1 MLYMGS
7 KRRIAKYILPIMLDG
22 HSGTWVEP
30 FVGGGNMIDKVTGPR
45 IGADINKEVI
55 NALTFIRD
63 YADKLPKNNQEFT
76 ESDYKLLRHRMTWIG
91 QMGGFAGFA
100 YSYGGKWLGGW
111 RRGGNR
117 DYVAEAYRAAIAQQ
131 PGLQG
136 VVIICSD
143 YKSLEVPVG
152 ATVYLDPP
160 YRGTTGYTNSL
171 DYEELYDWARDLNKR
186 GRRVFMSEY
195 EAPSDFTEVWAME
208 VSSDLT
214 GGTGTRRKTE
224 KLFKV

>member
-7 KRRIAKYILPIMLDG
+7 KRRIAKHILPIMLDG

-30 FVGGGNMIDKVTGPR
+30 FVGGGNMIDKVPGPR
-45 IGADINKEVI
+45 IGADVNPEVI
-55 NALTFIRD
+55 KALRFIRD
-63 YADKLPKNNQEFT
+63 YADRLPQNNQEFT
-76 ESDYKLLRHRMTWIG
+76 ESDYKLIRLSRSLIG
-91 QMGGFAGFA
+91 QIGGFAGFA

-131 PGLQG
+131 PGLLG
-136 VVIICSD
+136 VELICSD
-143 YKSLEVPVG
+143 YKRLYIPDE

-160 YRGTTGYTNSL
+160 YRGTTGYTTSL
-171 DYEELYDWARDLNKR
+171 DYEELYDWARDLSR
-186 GRRVFMSEY
+186 MGRRVFMSEY
-195 EAPSDFTEVWAME
+195 EAPPDFTEVWAME

-214 GGTGTRRKTE
+214 GGTGTKRNTE
-224 KLFKV
+224 KLFRV